1 MEEYLTGE
9 CVRGEG
15 VPAVANRFA
24 YETWRDWA
32 GVNASQ
38 RPCYE
43 PAVEAHQIYYGF
55 ASAPVEDLLE
65 MRALEEDRQGIF
77 QRRFRFEPL

>member
-1 MEEYLTGE
+1 MI
-9 CVRGEG
+9 R
-15 VPAVANRFA
+15 
-24 YETWRDWA
+24 
-32 GVNASQ
+32 
-38 RPCYE
+38 YE
-43 PAVEAHQIYYGF
+43 PAVEAHQIYYGL